1 MGERKE
7 YPAFLVNNGPQ
18 PAAFKMNFVAGLR
31 DLEEEYGDDS
41 ETYIS
46 PAAVGK
52 ELEERVLTVEPLS
65 GTVGPYE
72 QLPITFICRPKKFEK
87 KEGFSDVVEDNGDK
101 PMSAQTGSDGG
112 FANKEAE
119 DFATLAVMKFQ
130 SNNGQT
136 ISHKDLKVQMMARA
150 CQPNIKINRQNF

>member
-7 YPAFLVNNGPQ
+7 YPAFLVNNGPR

-41 ETYIS
+41 ETYVS

-72 QLPITFICRPKKFEK
+72 QFPVTFICRPKKFEK
-87 KEGFSDVVEDNGDK
+87 KDGFSDVTEDGDGK
-101 PMSAQTGSDGG
+101 PSSANTASEGG

-119 DFATLAVMKFQ
+119 DFATLAVMKF
-130 SNNGQT
+130 
-136 ISHKDLKVQMMARA
+136 
-150 CQPNIKINRQNF
+150 